1 MPRSAQTVPKLLALC
16 LRKITKIAMKKASTI
31 RPRLVG
37 SSSPV
42 SGRRRAACRRR
53 VGQQALR
60 RVEFQHLAR
69 AQHQDAVEV
78 DDGLQT
84 VRDRQHRRAV
94 LPRVVAENFLL
105 TRQSRYKR

>member
-1 MPRSAQTVPKLLALC
+1 MVTVAQHAGEHGL
-16 LRKITKIAMKKASTI
+16 
-31 RPRLVG
+31 
-37 SSSPV
+37 
-42 SGRRRAACRRR
+42 R

-60 RVEFQHLAR
+60 RVELQHLTR

-78 DDGLQT
+78 DDDLQT

-105 TRQSRYKR
+105 TIQSPCKRKRTCVSNLK